1 MSDFAKVV
9 SVDSVIVESLYGS
22 STRNGPAGAER
33 ELMLAVLNDAIECY
47 WKYQNSAKRSAIR
60 LYQDAKKWI
69 FAEDDSLPF
78 SFHEVCETLE
88 LNPGYIRR
96 GILAVGRTA
105 PAIESLDPRGAP
117 ANDRR
122 NIKRKLKSGRSW
134 KGSSRLSRTR
144 VRPLRVGPR
153 G

>member
-1 MSDFAKVV
+1 MSEFAKVV
-9 SVDSVIVESLYGS
+9 SVDPIIADSLFGS
-22 STRNGPAGAER
+22 SARNGPAGAER
-33 ELMLAVLNDAIECY
+33 ELMLAVLSDAIECY

-60 LYQDAKKWI
+60 LYQDAKNWI
-69 FAEDDSLPF
+69 FAERDSLPF
-78 SFHEVCETLE
+78 SFKVVCETLE
-88 LNPGYIRR
+88 LDPGYIRR

-105 PAIESLDPRGAP
+105 PAIGSVDPGGAQP
-117 ANDRR
+117 NQRR
-122 NIKRKLKSGRSW
+122 NIKRKLKSGREW

>member
-1 MSDFAKVV
+1 MSEFAKVV
-9 SVDSVIVESLYGS
+9 SVDPVVAESLFGS
-22 STRNGPAGAER
+22 SARNGPVGAER
-33 ELMLAVLNDAIECY
+33 ELMLAVLSDAIECY
-47 WKYQNSAKRSAIR
+47 WKYQKSAKRSAIR

-78 SFHEVCETLE
+78 SFNVVCETLE
-88 LNPGYIRR
+88 LEPGYIRR
-96 GILAVGRTA
+96 GILAAGGSATAITGRDSGGQPQT
-105 PAIESLDPRGAP
+105 
-117 ANDRR
+117 DRR

-134 KGSSRLSRTR
+134 KGNSRLSRSR

>member
-1 MSDFAKVV
+1 MSEFAKVV
-9 SVDSVIVESLYGS
+9 SVDSVIAESLFGS
-22 STRNGPAGAER
+22 SARNGPAGAER
-33 ELMLAVLNDAIECY
+33 ELMLAVLSDAIECY
-47 WKYQNSAKRSAIR
+47 WKYQKSAKRSAIR

-78 SFHEVCETLE
+78 SFNVVCETLE
-88 LNPGYIRR
+88 LEPGYIRR
-96 GILAVGRTA
+96 GILAAGGSA
-105 PAIESLDPRGAP
+105 PAIANRDPGDQQQS
-117 ANDRR
+117 DRR

>member
-1 MSDFAKVV
+1 MSEFAKVV
-9 SVDSVIVESLYGS
+9 GIDPVVAESLFGS
-22 STRNGPAGAER
+22 SARNGPAGAER
-33 ELMLAVLNDAIECY
+33 ELMLAVLSDAIECY
-47 WKYQNSAKRSAIR
+47 WKYQKSARRSAIR

-78 SFHEVCETLE
+78 SFKDVCETLDLE
-88 LNPGYIRR
+88 PGYIRR

-105 PAIESLDPRGAP
+105 PAIDNCDPP
-117 ANDRR
+117 SDQQDERR
-122 NIKRKLKSGRSW
+122 NINRKLKSGRSW
-134 KGSSRLSRTR
+134 KGSSRLSRAR